1 MIDSPETMLA
11 AIRRCGIL
19 PFFKNSVPGWSVEE
33 MTAPGCWFFDNGAD
47 GILGPWDWKVDVV
60 QTGEI
65 AYGKFIG
72 GKAAFATVEWYRELM
87 NWRRSN
93 AKYAPKGTLE
103 PIALDAIRGAGSL
116 GSKEIRLICN
126 AAQGKEAAAK
136 ATKAAA
142 QSKKVAGKAAKK
154 YAQSKETEAAPV
166 KKATVDTLLK
176 QLQMGTWTVIGDIQ
190 RVYRGPQLEYKGW
203 QLASNTTPEAIFGIG
218 AAEKDEALFGISPG
232 TASSEP
238 GTAIAASKPDAGAAS
253 EPNAGAGSSSTPFWA
268 RRFEE
273 DSVAEAAKPLTPEQ
287 SLEKLITHVQ
297 QLYPSASLRDIE
309 KLLR

>member
-126 AAQGKEAAAK
+126 AAQSKEAT
-136 ATKAAA
+136 ATTDTHA
-142 QSKKVAGKAAKK
+142 S
-154 YAQSKETEAAPV
+154 PV
-166 KKATVDTLLK
+166 KKATVDNLLK
-176 QLQMGTWTVIGDIQ
+176 QLQMGTWTLIGDIQ

-203 QLASNTTPEAIFGIG
+203 QLASNTTPEALFGIG

-238 GTAIAASKPDAGAAS
+238 GTAIAGSKPDAGAGSKPDAEAGSTPKPAS
-253 EPNAGAGSSSTPFWA
+253 ASSSTPFWA

-273 DSVAEAAKPLTPEQ
+273 DSVAEAAKTLTPEQ
-287 SLEKLITHVQ
+287 SLEKLIAHVQ

>member
-1 MIDSPETMLA
+1 MIDSPDTMLA

-126 AAQGKEAAAK
+126 AARGKDAG
-136 ATKAAA
+136 TKADTLA
-142 QSKKVAGKAAKK
+142 
-154 YAQSKETEAAPV
+154 TPV
-166 KKATVDTLLK
+166 KKSTVDNLLK
-176 QLQMGTWTVIGDIQ
+176 QLQMGTWTLIGDIQ

-203 QLASNTTPEAIFGIG
+203 QLASNTTPEALFGIS
-218 AAEKDEALFGISPG
+218 AAEEDEALFGISPG

-238 GTAIAASKPDAGAAS
+238 SSAIAGSKPNEGAA
-253 EPNAGAGSSSTPFWA
+253 SSSTPFWA

-273 DSVAEAAKPLTPEQ
+273 DSVAEAAKTLTPEQ
-287 SLEKLITHVQ
+287 SLEKLIAHVQ